1 MTNFDRTSR
10 QEELPKLQGCFTR
23 GTQYRWSI
31 YETFFAT
38 LPQGARVLDV
48 GCGSLVETHFMAKS
62 GVKVTGIDLDA
73 GKLAVFRERYDWTGL
88 HPPDLRPMSL
98 QDLASAGESFD
109 AVTAFDVIEH
119 LEDLEAGLRAIRAVL
134 RPGGL
139 VFITTPNG
147 LSLSEI
153 YGWLILRTGRLLGH
167 HPPPGV
173 PHLQMYTPWGWR
185 RRFEAAGFTVQAWDM
200 AIGPVANSMQ
210 VLATAPIQV
219 ALAGLQVTRV
229 ISRDT
234 RHKLTHRL
242 CGLLVG
248 TWVPRLL
255 KSVDDFI
262 APVAKPLFTW
272 NLIILQ
278 ALPEGGHSSDAR

>member
-1 MTNFDRTSR
+1 MTNFDRTNR

-38 LPQGARVLDV
+38 VPQGARVLDV

-62 GVKVTGIDLDA
+62 GMRVTGIDLDS
-73 GKLAVFRERYDWTGL
+73 GKLEAFRERYDWTGL

-98 QDLASAGESFD
+98 QDLARAGESFD

-153 YGWLILRTGRLLGH
+153 YGWLMLRTGRLMGH

-173 PHLQMYTPWGWR
+173 PHLQMHTPWGWR
-185 RRFEAAGFTVQAWDM
+185 RRFEAAGFTGVGHGNRPRGKQHAGSCDGADSSCPCGPPGHPSHQSRHAAQAD
-200 AIGPVANSMQ
+200 
-210 VLATAPIQV
+210 AP
-219 ALAGLQVTRV
+219 ALRTFDRN
-229 ISRDT
+229 
-234 RHKLTHRL
+234 
-242 CGLLVG
+242 VG
-248 TWVPRLL
+248 SP
-255 KSVDDFI
+255 
-262 APVAKPLFTW
+262 AC
-272 NLIILQ
+272 
-278 ALPEGGHSSDAR
+278 EGRR